1 VNKLSAR
8 LAPYL
13 NRSSI
18 PPLSAS
24 SSPFHFFFSFLFI
37 LFWLWERNKIKSTM
51 DDIAIV
57 GVGLRF
63 PGEAKSPDALWEVLE
78 QGRSQWT
85 EFPKDRL
92 NINGYYHPGGE
103 RQGTV
108 RKYSCLHWSKLMAFR
123 FPSRAATFSRTTF
136 PCLTRQ

>member
-1 VNKLSAR
+1 
-8 LAPYL
+8 
-13 NRSSI
+13 
-18 PPLSAS
+18 
-24 SSPFHFFFSFLFI
+24 
-37 LFWLWERNKIKSTM
+37 M

-63 PGEAKSPDALWEVLE
+63 PGEAKSPDTLWEVLE
-78 QGRSQWT
+78 EGRSQWT

-108 RKYSCLHWSKLMAFR
+108 
-123 FPSRAATFSRTTF
+123 
-136 PCLTRQ
+136 